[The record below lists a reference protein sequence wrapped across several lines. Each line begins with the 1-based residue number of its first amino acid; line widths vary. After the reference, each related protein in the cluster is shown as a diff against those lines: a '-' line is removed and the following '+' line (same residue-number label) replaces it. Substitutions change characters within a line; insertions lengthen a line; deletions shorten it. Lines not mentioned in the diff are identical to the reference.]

1 MFRVPIAAWVSVA
14 VIASGCAGLQNTSAQ
29 DAAWARW
36 KKCDRFPTVRLKDIK
51 PNGDVWVWTSYGQD
65 LAAWRECDRAVRL
78 DQQRAGLVTGS
89 ESAVINTATISTPL
103 PPDVRVVSSAITHKT
118 DGYSGHWVGLWLG
131 SSGNGSLEH
140 TLVVDDAQTAG
151 EIKKVRVVYSWGAQ
165 PTWGIS
171 KGGYSRHEATIGT
184 DGRLR
189 LSKFTNGAD
198 VVYWL
203 SPDGVTLFGEY
214 SRAGTV
220 TVGRFQRPAP
230 PESR

>member
-1 MFRVPIAAWVSVA
+1 MFRVSIAAWVGVA
-14 VIASGCAGLQNTSAQ
+14 VIAGGCAGLQNTSAQ
-29 DAAWARW
+29 DAAWERW
-36 KKCDRFPTVRLKDIK
+36 KKCDRFPSIRLKEIK
-51 PNGDVWVWTSYGQD
+51 TNGDVWVWTSYGQD

-89 ESAVINTATISTPL
+89 EPTVINTATISTPL
-103 PPDVRVVSSAITHKT
+103 PPDVRVVSPAKT
-118 DGYSGHWVGLWLG
+118 DGYYGHWVGLWLG

-140 TLVVDDAQTAG
+140 TLVVDDAGTAG
-151 EIKKVRVVYSWGAQ
+151 GNKKVRVVYSWGTQ
-165 PTWGIS
+165 PAWGIT

-189 LSKFTNGAD
+189 LSKFANGAD

-203 SPDGVTLFGEY
+203 SPDGATLFGEY
-214 SRAGTV
+214 IRAGAV
-220 TVGRFQRPAP
+220 TLGRFYRPVP